1 MRTAAQRRVYSWIPP
16 STWLQVCRSRA
27 RYVVFT
33 AKTLSLSALSLFWP
47 ARTRIDSSWRL
58 TGTPAPWIPC
68 VTPSS
73 LALHDDRYRLARLNS
88 RDIAEGHRVQ
98 HGRAI
103 EDQLHALWRG
113 GARES
118 AGMGVP
124 RPPLADEGRARPNA
138 RTSTGASAPIS
149 SRSHS
154 SLILALTNS
163 TVSPTANCGHM
174 SGGRGGMVR

>member
-1 MRTAAQRRVYSWIPP
+1 MRASEAQGLLVDPPVYVASGLPFRGLGMSCLP
-16 STWLQVCRSRA
+16 LRP
-27 RYVVFT
+27 F
-33 AKTLSLSALSLFWP
+33 LSLLSLFWP

-58 TGTPAPWIPC
+58 TGTPAPC